1 MTLPSICSGVFH
13 TWIWVKKN
21 SMLKKPTCAGL
32 QVPLY
37 QQKYGVWCQA
47 TMSVHFCKCV
57 LIENEHHSS
66 EAKSTT
72 IVSRQ
77 IPRQNKAEMYVNV
90 KSTRG
95 GQIIAFLL
103 LLRMMM
109 SSVPP
114 PLIPWGSSNSG
125 LSLHSAFNRIAY
137 APNTPGLTLFRKTN
151 MCTDVHTHTTCTSTR
166 VSNQREEI
174 HFLYILRFPGF
185 LMAQK
190 GEFWTA
196 NNASVATFH
205 KKDETQNSHVLKI
218 RQEKLWKLENCHTE
232 TMFLRMRN
240 GNDKRIP
247 PTCLPQC
254 NHITAT
260 EARIA
265 QRQKARVL
273 ACKSSV
279 HKIEAWS
286 RKKQQ
291 TLFLEVNEDLHRDY

>member
-1 MTLPSICSGVFH
+1 MSSVASAIPTSNHNKNECGLSVLWHDCSCSQQSSPKISNDLPSICSGVFH

-47 TMSVHFCKCV
+47 TMSVHFCKRV

-95 GQIIAFLL
+95 GQVIAFLL

-114 PLIPWGSSNSG
+114 PLIPWGSSNSE
-125 LSLHSAFNRIAY
+125 LSLHSAFYRIAY
-137 APNTPGLTLFRKTN
+137 APNTQRAHSFQKDEYVHI
-151 MCTDVHTHTTCTSTR
+151 CAHTDTDTHTTCTSTR
-166 VSNQREEI
+166 VSNQREQI
-174 HFLYILRFPGF
+174 HFLYILRFPRF

-190 GEFWTA
+190 KE
-196 NNASVATFH
+196 SS
-205 KKDETQNSHVLKI
+205 ELQIMQVLQLFMRKM
-218 RQEKLWKLENCHTE
+218 KL
-232 TMFLRMRN
+232 
-240 GNDKRIP
+240 
-247 PTCLPQC
+247 
-254 NHITAT
+254 
-260 EARIA
+260 RIA
-265 QRQKARVL
+265 
-273 ACKSSV
+273 KS
-279 HKIEAWS
+279 W
-286 RKKQQ
+286 R
-291 TLFLEVNEDLHRDY
+291 